1 MNVCIG
7 DEVHARCS
15 GRFSEGRI
23 HYDTHTLIAY
33 FCHFYLPLKPL
44 SDGIVYRG
52 TVTQVDDI
60 RKEVEV
66 KALGSYFKSYHH
78 F

>member
-1 MNVCIG
+1 MYRLHI
-7 DEVHARCS
+7 
-15 GRFSEGRI
+15 FSH
-23 HYDTHTLIAY
+23 HYPD
-33 FCHFYLPLKPL
+33 FSLKPS

-66 KALGSYFKSYHH
+66 KELGSTFKSYRH
-78 F
+78 FCSSTTLWFPTEFDNRTVRERS

>member
-1 MNVCIG
+1 MHDAQAG
-7 DEVHARCS
+7 FQRE
-15 GRFSEGRI
+15 EYM
-23 HYDTHTLIAY
+23 YDTHTLIAY